1 MTVLLSLMLTIG
13 VPAQAPQQPAP
24 PRPTRTAQAKPAPV
38 PTKQA
43 PPAPVPPP
51 APSPLEVCDYIT
63 PDEAK
68 SLLGVDVTPTTAPS
82 KGGLTSCGY
91 TSPNGDAVTL
101 SIADYGIPLVAQ
113 QFFDQTRKA
122 LKNTTTNDET
132 LGVPAFSYT
141 IFAGPVPTPPAP
153 TAPPAGAKPPTTT
166 APPATPPPAPY
177 NTPPGISLVAL
188 KDQRIVTLGAVGLT
202 AGGFDNLPKLRAIVT
217 RVLATLTPPAATTP
231 PPDASR

>member
-1 MTVLLSLMLTIG
+1 MTVLLSLMLTMSAPQ
-13 VPAQAPQQPAP
+13 PAQAGPPAP
-24 PRPTRTAQAKPAPV
+24 PRPAAAKPAQTKPAQTKPALPGKPV
-38 PTKQA
+38 PA
-43 PPAPVPPP
+43 PPVPPL
-51 APSPLEVCDYIT
+51 APSPLEICDYIT

-68 SLLGVDVTPTTAPS
+68 ALLGVDVTPTMAPS
-82 KGGLTSCGY
+82 RGGLTSCGY
-91 TSPNGDAVTL
+91 TTPNGDALTL

-122 LKNTTTNDET
+122 LKTTTTNDES

-153 TAPPAGAKPPTTT
+153 VAPAGAKPTPAPA
-166 APPATPPPAPY
+166 APPPVPV

-202 AGGFDNLPKLRAIVT
+202 AGAFDNLPKLRAIVT
-217 RVLATLTPPAATTP
+217 RVLATLPAATQTTP
-231 PPDASR
+231 P